1 MNASHAVRET
11 YADKKSDNDQ
21 LSCDGTFDVQSVSP
35 ADYQHKARTTDR
47 GIIVNLASVLQGI
60 SITCLQMPVIVGSV
74 NSCLLT
80 ELDI

>member
-47 GIIVNLASVLQGI
+47 GIIVNLASVLQF
-60 SITCLQMPVIVGSV
+60 
-74 NSCLLT
+74 
-80 ELDI
+80 